1 MTERVGDGESG
12 REGREVRD
20 VANNKDGEE
29 TMRWGNLLIKIKV
42 IQKNMPTSFS
52 IR

>member
-12 REGREVRD
+12 REGREVGK
-20 VANNKDGEE
+20 VANNKDGKE
-29 TMRWGNLLIKIKV
+29 TMRGKNLLIKIKV
-42 IQKNMPTSFS
+42 IQKNMPTNFS